1 MSLQKAI
8 DDYREREALRSQ
20 ALKFID
26 RHYPDFADCDISIG
40 FIGNRHVRV
49 LVADNAHVLH
59 IMHIDLAQHDASNER
74 AA

>member
-8 DDYREREALRSQ
+8 DEYREREALRSQ
-20 ALKFID
+20 ALEFID
-26 RHYPDFADCDISIG
+26 RHYPAFADCDISIG

-49 LVADNAHVLH
+49 LVTDNAHVLH
-59 IMHIDLAQHDASNER
+59 IMHIDLAQHDASNDR